1 VVLDS
6 ALATGAR
13 LSHYDPNHKP
23 DYDRIAEYHKRKR
36 ANEVFVAETKPL
48 EVSAREEAIRRY
60 RAALQTT
67 REIETFSTEHKL
79 FPSWP
84 DGGAQEKD
92 VRILNRLT
100 ICLIKAGRAVVTT
113 KNREWLFQR
122 NSVDSRRVSATITEH
137 PEKAVVEY
145 AESDVRNLLGINGW
159 AEVLKLTS
167 TDADKAGITIVSATA
182 GVDEGL
188 LRPSHVR
195 FPGYKLFDVADWLE
209 GK

>member
-1 VVLDS
+1 MVAVCASSSVLEAQHQFVLPKRRAVEPS
-6 ALATGAR
+6 PPLLPAL
-13 LSHYDPNHKP
+13 PN
-23 DYDRIAEYHKRKR
+23 DADA
-36 ANEVFVAETKPL
+36 L
-48 EVSAREEAIRRY
+48 EASTIEIQLHGQPGKVLRSAR
-60 RAALQTT
+60 
-67 REIETFSTEHKL
+67 
-79 FPSWP
+79 
-84 DGGAQEKD
+84 
-92 VRILNRLT
+92 RIL
-100 ICLIKAGRAVVTT
+100 VTT

-122 NSVDSRRVSATITEH
+122 NSVDARRVSATITEH

-159 AEVLKLTS
+159 ADVLKLTS
-167 TDADKAGITIVSATA
+167 TDADKAGITIVSVRA